1 MPFVLLTRKARVL
14 YPQGK
19 EGESSVMPE
28 QDKNMVRANAY
39 ISPDA
44 ERMLQELGLTLF
56 PGRKRTDGLVLER
69 AIRELYER
77 VQRESATEEQKSEA

>member
-1 MPFVLLTRKARVL
+1 MPNVLLTRKVRVL

-44 ERMLQELGLTLF
+44 ERMLQELGVLLF
-56 PGRKRTDGLVLER
+56 PNRKRTDGLVLER

-77 VQRESATEEQKSEA
+77 VQRETTTEAKPD